1 MEKAIVW
8 YKLWLKLYI
17 KRPSTWIFAVAVGLL
32 LWVISSISLPD
43 SSNLLVG
50 VCYPGGTY
58 GEELEKV
65 LKEGNSIFT
74 FVAYGDEQKLYEDV
88 LGGRLECGFLFDEDF
103 QEKMEKGRIRGS
115 ITCLSTPLGFKSEVA
130 KETLYAHLLMVSSR
144 DILIDGELKV
154 FGEEEE
160 TRTEQLLKREQE
172 YRLSQEVFQLKTIML
187 SPKEGQEQEKEVSCY
202 PMQAAGGLLIFL
214 FLFLSQGGKFRQGE
228 KGVQKAMQPKD
239 HFLFGVMRGL
249 AAGTLPAA
257 ALLLMLQILGSSR
270 GWIRE
275 SGMLLLFL
283 CAGSL
288 WSQLAGYFMKKETTF
303 VAVAFALALI
313 HIFICP
319 ILVDWSSFI
328 PAMKYVSLLFPL
340 GIYLL

>member
-1 MEKAIVW
+1 MDTLVKKVVRPGMKVEFIP
-8 YKLWLKLYI
+8 I
-17 KRPSTWIFAVAVGLL
+17 KK
-32 LWVISSISLPD
+32 
-43 SSNLLVG
+43 
-50 VCYPGGTY
+50 
-58 GEELEKV
+58 EE
-65 LKEGNSIFT
+65 
-74 FVAYGDEQKLYEDV
+74 A
-88 LGGRLECGFLFDEDF
+88 
-103 QEKMEKGRIRGS
+103 GS
-115 ITCLSTPLGFKSEVA
+115 
-130 KETLYAHLLMVSSR
+130 R
-144 DILIDGELKV
+144 
-154 FGEEEE
+154 
-160 TRTEQLLKREQE
+160 Q
-172 YRLSQEVFQLKTIML
+172 
-187 SPKEGQEQEKEVSCY
+187 GQEQEKEVSCY